1 MKKIESLPPHNFLLL
16 FSLLKKNKTKF
27 TSLEVK
33 THILQKKCATSPPH
47 MCMYRHS
54 LRIFFRKAIFICI
67 FQIQIKYFFY
77 NLKVSFRCE
86 LISFFLRV
94 LPNLGQYYVLLLRLC
109 LHQIH
114 IFQSIHMNT
123 FHNTT
128 KSITTWR
135 FFFGKKH
142 PHTMMIFLCIFLF
155 AVYFIMYRV
164 SERERSF
171 FRVKFK
177 ICQFAI
183 MS

>member
-33 THILQKKCATSPPH
+33 THILQKNVLHPH
-47 MCMYRHS
+47 HTYVCIDTAWGFSFEKRSSYVFFKFK
-54 LRIFFRKAIFICI
+54 LNIFFITWRSVFG
-67 FQIQIKYFFY
+67 
-77 NLKVSFRCE
+77 VSW
-86 LISFFLRV
+86 SVFLRV

-142 PHTMMIFLCIFLF
+142 PHTMMIFF
-155 AVYFIMYRV
+155 VYF
-164 SERERSF
+164 S
-171 FRVKFK
+171 
-177 ICQFAI
+177 ICSLFHYV
-183 MS
+183 